1 MKETPKKDPTLVTS
15 QHFSA
20 AGSAQNTDF
29 IAECERSGDAAGAV
43 AAVVKIR
50 RTKGKQEEVISLMV
64 EEIPSLVA
72 ILSHAQSK
80 LIPAVNEY
88 GRPKPEKEE

>member
-20 AGSAQNTDF
+20 AGSAQNADF
-29 IAECERSGDAAGAV
+29 IADCERSGDAGGAV
-43 AAVVKIR
+43 ASVVKIR
-50 RTKGKQEEVISLMV
+50 RTKGKQEEVIAVTV

-72 ILSHAQSK
+72 ILQHAQAK
-80 LIPAVNEY
+80 LVPAVNEY
-88 GRPKPEKEE
+88 GRPKPKDDE